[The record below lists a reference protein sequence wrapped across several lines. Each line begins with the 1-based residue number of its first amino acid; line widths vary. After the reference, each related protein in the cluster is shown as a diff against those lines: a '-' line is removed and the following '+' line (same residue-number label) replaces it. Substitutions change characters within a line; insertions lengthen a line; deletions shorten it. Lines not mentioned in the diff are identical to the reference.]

1 MRLWL
6 RCEQACPQVPG
17 LFAKGKAAPY
27 FSLQDKQTRRA
38 RRYHGNVS
46 GYSGTESGGT
56 NLLKGTDMKNYCR
69 AGREEALRIRRGVA

>member
-1 MRLWL
+1 MRSSL
-6 RCEQACPQVPG
+6 RDKPLPKRPAVPRG
-17 LFAKGKAAPY
+17 SSAPY
-27 FSLQDKQTRRA
+27 LSVQDKQSRRA